1 AWCHR
6 GLARGP
12 SWTCAARG
20 ARLAA
25 RGRGLSARGPA
36 LRRSGSGGGP
46 GCGAG
51 RRDRGAFGA
60 AQLLED
66 RRVLERG
73 DVLRDLLA
81 ARDRFQEPPHDLARA
96 GLRQIVGEA
105 DVVGLG
111 DRPELLAYP
120 LAQLLRQSAGIA
132 PGPLA
137 TEHDVGEHRLAL
149 DVVGLADDGGLGDA
163 RVRHQRRLDLH
174 GAEAVSRHPQHVVDA
189 THDPEIAVLV
199 AVRAVAGHVVAV
211 VELLPVVGDV
221 AGVVAP
227 DSAQHRRPGLPDHE
241 IAAGVGALHA
251 VAAVVD

>member
-1 AWCHR
+1 PVAPRRPPARRFPRGRRSPPPLAGRPAGAWLRRPPPSRGGTPRGACHR
-6 GLARGP
+6 LAAWRPRGLSRSRARGRP
-12 SWTCAARG
+12 ARD

-25 RGRGLSARGPA
+25 RGRGLSARGGGPA

-73 DVLRDLLA
+73 GVLRDLLA

-120 LAQLLRQSAGIA
+120 LA
-132 PGPLA
+132 
-137 TEHDVGEHRLAL
+137 
-149 DVVGLADDGGLGDA
+149 
-163 RVRHQRRLDLH
+163 
-174 GAEAVSRHPQHVVDA
+174 
-189 THDPEIAVLV
+189 
-199 AVRAVAGHVVAV
+199 
-211 VELLPVVGDV
+211 
-221 AGVVAP
+221 
-227 DSAQHRRPGLPDHE
+227 
-241 IAAGVGALHA
+241 
-251 VAAVVD
+251 